1 MQSDL
6 NKDISCIIMNRYHK
20 HKRQEGLVR
29 ILHSETKE
37 FPSSADLTLR
47 CRPPTPME
55 GDELLGV
62 NEDDGGE
69 NDEDEALRWGG
80 GGRALEEGVVLRTI
94 RGSVAPK
101 RIRPMAANF
110 HNFILE

>member
-1 MQSDL
+1 M
-6 NKDISCIIMNRYHK
+6 
-20 HKRQEGLVR
+20 

-37 FPSSADLTLR
+37 FPPSADLTLR

-55 GDELLGV
+55 GDGLLV
-62 NEDDGGE
+62 CNEDDGGGT
-69 NDEDEALRWGG
+69 DEDEALRWGG
-80 GGRALEEGVVLRTI
+80 GGGALEEEVVLMTS
-94 RGSVAPK
+94 RGSAAPQ

>member
-1 MQSDL
+1 M
-6 NKDISCIIMNRYHK
+6 RYNEPLSQTQEN
-20 HKRQEGLVR
+20 KRQEDLVR
-29 ILHSETKE
+29 VLHSETKE
-37 FPSSADLTLR
+37 FPPSADLILR

-69 NDEDEALRWGG
+69 NDEDEALWWGG
-80 GGRALEEGVVLRTI
+80 GGRALEEGLVLRTI
-94 RGSVAPK
+94 RGSVAPQ